1 MKLRV
6 YIASVTN
13 MPSKTSV
20 HSGRQLGIC
29 RRRGQ
34 GLRRGLT
41 EEHLVVRDAAVEAVG
56 ELYDTIDRSRQ

>member
-20 HSGRQLGIC
+20 R
-29 RRRGQ
+29 
-34 GLRRGLT
+34 T
-41 EEHLVVRDAAVEAVG
+41 AVVSSAFVAGEGTRLAAG
-56 ELYDTIDRSRQ
+56 TY